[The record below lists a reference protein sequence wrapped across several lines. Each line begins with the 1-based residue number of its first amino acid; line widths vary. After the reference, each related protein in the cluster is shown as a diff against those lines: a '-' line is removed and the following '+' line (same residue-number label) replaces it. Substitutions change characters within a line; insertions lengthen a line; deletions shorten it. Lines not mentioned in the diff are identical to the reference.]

1 MFLASFELD
10 GRASWG
16 RVEESRLSDLGSAL
30 GPGVAD
36 LKQAL
41 CRFDVLELVA
51 AAAAVPCTVPV
62 ERVRFLPVVP
72 QPDKI
77 FCVGLNYRAHVIETG
92 RETPGHPGLFT
103 RFGISQVGHDQPL
116 VRPLESPRFDFEGEL
131 AVVIGRAGRRISE
144 AESLEHVAGY
154 SCFNDGS
161 IRDWQ
166 AHSTQFTAGKN
177 FLAAG
182 SFGPWLATRDVIPDP
197 AALELT
203 TRLNGQVMQHAPV
216 SDLIFGVPALISY
229 ISTFTALG
237 PGDVI
242 VTGTPGGVGMA
253 RNPRIWL
260 QPGDVLEVEIPGIGV
275 LRNPVIDEAEA
286 S

>member
-1 MFLASFELD
+1 MFFTSFELE

-16 RVEESRLSDLGSAL
+16 RVEESRLSDLGNAL
-30 GPGVAD
+30 GPGAAD

-41 CRFDVLELVA
+41 SRFDVLELVG
-51 AAAAVPCTVPV
+51 AAAVIPCNVPV
-62 ERVRFLPVVP
+62 DRVRFLPVVP

-77 FCVGLNYRAHVIETG
+77 FCVGLNYRAHVKETG
-92 RETPGHPGLFT
+92 REMPRRPGLFA
-103 RFGISQVGHDQPL
+103 RFGVSQVGHGQPL
-116 VRPLESPRFDFEGEL
+116 VRPRESLCFDFEGEL
-131 AVVIGRAGRRISE
+131 AVVIGRRGRRIRE
-144 AESLEHVAGY
+144 ADALKHVAGY

-177 FLAAG
+177 FMAAG

-216 SDLIFGVPALISY
+216 SDLIFGVPALIAY
-229 ISTFTALG
+229 VSTFTALA

-253 RNPRIWL
+253 REPRVWL

-275 LRNPVIDEAEA
+275 LRNPVIDEADV